1 MARLGSV
8 KYQVSQIL
16 QKVNGIGTSK
26 KETRDQSGVKSLE
39 SGHKI
44 SDKVHSY
51 KSLENLK
58 NDLTN
63 LAAYAKNEFKIQDI
77 REINID
83 IVSSWIDSKNI
94 GYNTASNYMSEL
106 NKVSDHFN
114 FTKEEIKELRA
125 DLKNDL
131 PKAELETRAYK
142 NLEKIE
148 LKDKNQ
154 VAFELQRDYGLRVNA
169 STHINLDKQLNG
181 NTLTYKEKGGKLSQK
196 ELNPNLAQKI
206 KENAVEGKYEI
217 NKRTYSRDLQREIEK
232 IGQKYT
238 GTHGIRHTYAQKML
252 ETHSKAE
259 VSKELGHTREEITDT
274 YLR

>member
-26 KETRDQSGVKSLE
+26 KETREQSGVKSLE
-39 SGHKI
+39 SGHKV
-44 SDKVHSY
+44 SDKVHSF

-63 LAAYAKNEFKIQDI
+63 LANYAKTEFKIQDI
-77 REINID
+77 KAINID
-83 IVSSWIDSKNI
+83 IVKSWIDSKNI
-94 GYNTASNYMSEL
+94 SYNTASNYFSEL

-114 FTKEEIKELRA
+114 FTREEIKELRA

-131 PKAELETRAYK
+131 PKTVLETRAYK

-148 LKDKNQ
+148 LNPKHQ
-154 VAFELQRDYGLRVNA
+154 AAFELQRDHGLRVNA
-169 STHINLDKQLNG
+169 ATHINLDKQLNG
-181 NTLTYKEKGGKLSQK
+181 NTLTFREKGGKLSQK
-196 ELNPNLAQKI
+196 ELSPNLAQKI
-206 KENAVEGKYEI
+206 RENSIQGKYEI
-217 NKRTYSRDLQREIEK
+217 NKRTYARDFQKQIEK
-232 IGQKYT
+232 SGQKYN

-259 VSKELGHTREEITDT
+259 VSQEMGHSREEITDT

>member
-8 KYQVSQIL
+8 KYQVSRIL
-16 QKVNGIGTSK
+16 QNVNGIGTSK

-39 SGHKI
+39 SGHKV

-51 KSLENLK
+51 KSLENLR

-63 LAAYAKNEFKIQDI
+63 LANYAKEEFQLRDI
-77 REINID
+77 KEINID
-83 IVSSWIDSKNI
+83 IVKSWIDSKNI
-94 GYNTASNYMSEL
+94 SYNTASNYFSEL

-114 FTKEEIKELRA
+114 FTREEIKELRA

-131 PKAELETRAYK
+131 PKTVLETRAYK

-148 LKDKNQ
+148 LNPKHQ

-169 STHINLDKQLNG
+169 ATHINLDKQLNG
-181 NTLTYKEKGGKLSQK
+181 NTLTFREKGGKLSQK
-196 ELNPNLAQKI
+196 ELSPNLAQKI
-206 KENAVEGKYEI
+206 RENSIQGKYEI
-217 NKRTYSRDLQREIEK
+217 NKRTYARDFQKQIEK

>member
-16 QKVNGIGTSK
+16 QNVNGIGTSK
-26 KETRDQSGVKSLE
+26 KESRESGVKSLE
-39 SGHKI
+39 SGHKV
-44 SDKVHSY
+44 SDKVHSF

-63 LAAYAKNEFKIQDI
+63 LANYAKTEFKIQDI
-77 REINID
+77 KAINID
-83 IVSSWIDSKNI
+83 IVKSWIDSKNI
-94 GYNTASNYMSEL
+94 SYNTASNYFSEL

-114 FTKEEIKELRA
+114 FTREEIKELRA

-131 PKAELETRAYK
+131 PKTVLETRAYK

-148 LKDKNQ
+148 LNPKHQ
-154 VAFELQRDYGLRVNA
+154 AAFELQRDHGLRVNA
-169 STHINLDKQLNG
+169 ATHINLDKQLNG
-181 NTLTYKEKGGKLSQK
+181 NTLTYREKGGKLSQK

-206 KENAVEGKYEI
+206 RENAAEGKYEV
-217 NKRTYSRDLQREIEK
+217 NKRTYARDLQKKIEES
-232 IGQKYT
+232 GQKYN
-238 GTHGIRHTYAQKML
+238 GTHGIRHSYAQKML
-252 ETHSKAE
+252 ETNSKAE
-259 VSKELGHTREEITDT
+259 VSQEMGHSRPEITDT

>member
-26 KETRDQSGVKSLE
+26 KETREQSGVKSPE
-39 SGHKI
+39 SGHKV
-44 SDKVHSY
+44 SDKVHSF
-51 KSLENLK
+51 KSLENLR

-63 LAAYAKNEFKIQDI
+63 LSNYAKTEFKIQDI

-83 IVSSWIDSKNI
+83 IVSSWIESKNI

-114 FTKEEIKELRA
+114 FTKEEIKDLRA
-125 DLKNDL
+125 DLKKEL

-148 LKDKNQ
+148 LKEKHQ
-154 VAFELQRDYGLRVNA
+154 PAFELQRDYGLRVNA

-181 NTLTYKEKGGKLSQK
+181 NTLTFREKGGKLSQK
-196 ELNPNLAQKI
+196 ELSPNLAQKI
-206 KENAVEGKYEI
+206 RENALEGKYEI
-217 NKRTYSRDLQREIEK
+217 NKRTYARDFQKQIEK
-232 IGQKYT
+232 SGQKYN

-259 VSKELGHTREEITDT
+259 VSQEMGHSREEITDT

>member
-8 KYQVSQIL
+8 KYQVINVL
-16 QKVNGIGTSK
+16 KTVNGIGESK
-26 KETRDQSGVKSLE
+26 KESRQSSGIRSVE
-39 SGHKI
+39 SGHKV

-51 KSLENLK
+51 KSLENLR

-63 LAAYAKNEFKIQDI
+63 LANYAKEEFQLRDI
-77 REINID
+77 KEINID
-83 IVSSWIDSKNI
+83 IVKSWIDSKNI

-114 FTKEEIKELRA
+114 FTKEQIKDLRA
-125 DLKNDL
+125 DLKKEL

-148 LKDKNQ
+148 LNPKHQ
-154 VAFELQRDYGLRVNA
+154 AAFELQRDHGLRVNA
-169 STHINLDKQLNG
+169 STHIDLNKQLHG
-181 NTLTYKEKGGKLSQK
+181 NTLTYREKGGKLSQK
-196 ELNPNLAQKI
+196 ELSTNLAQKI
-206 KENAVEGKYEI
+206 RENAVEGKYEV

-232 IGQKYT
+232 SGQKYT

-252 ETHSKAE
+252 ENHSKAE

>member
-16 QKVNGIGTSK
+16 QNVNGIGTSK
-26 KETRDQSGVKSLE
+26 KESRESGVKSLE
-39 SGHKI
+39 SGHKV

-51 KSLENLK
+51 KSLENLR

-63 LAAYAKNEFKIQDI
+63 LANYAKAEFQLRDI
-77 REINID
+77 KEINID
-83 IVSSWIDSKNI
+83 IVSSWIESKNI

-114 FTKEEIKELRA
+114 FTRNEIKDLRA
-125 DLKNDL
+125 DLKKEL
-131 PKAELETRAYK
+131 PTTKLETRAYK

-148 LKDKNQ
+148 LKEKHQ

-169 STHINLDKQLNG
+169 ATHINLDKQLNG
-181 NTLTYKEKGGKLSQK
+181 NTLTFREKGGKLSQK
-196 ELNPNLAQKI
+196 ELSPNLAQKI
-206 KENAVEGKYEI
+206 RENSIQGKYEI
-217 NKRTYSRDLQREIEK
+217 NKRTYARDFQKQIEK
-232 IGQKYT
+232 SGQKYN
-238 GTHGIRHTYAQKML
+238 GTHGIRHSYAQKML
-252 ETHSKAE
+252 ETNSKAE
-259 VSKELGHTREEITDT
+259 VSQEMGHSRPEITDT

>member
-1 MARLGSV
+1 MARLGSI

-16 QKVNGIGTSK
+16 QNVNGIGTSK

-44 SDKVHSY
+44 SDKVHSF

-63 LAAYAKNEFKIQDI
+63 LANYAKTEFKIQDI
-77 REINID
+77 KAINID
-83 IVSSWIDSKNI
+83 IVSSWIESKNI

-169 STHINLDKQLNG
+169 ATHINLDKQLNG
-181 NTLTYKEKGGKLSQK
+181 NTLTYREKGGKLSQK
-196 ELNPNLAQKI
+196 VLSPNLAQKI

-259 VSKELGHTREEITDT
+259 VSQEMGHSRPEITDT

>member
-1 MARLGSV
+1 MARLGSI